1 MISGIQAEVVQKL
14 LINHPNIQLVRVDKQ
29 VQILVDGQLHLV
41 ADCTNDVL
49 KFIWPYIDT
58 SVIYRKG
65 NYRIT
70 LAKKDFFGAANY
82 SLLLEKCPDNNKSSL
97 AYTPIAN
104 LLYGSINTQSLG
116 LPNGR
121 QFTLN
126 EGWLGQV
133 ELMLR
138 KFNALH
144 VQFEAINLYS
154 LQPPVLPVEI
164 VHL

>member
-1 MISGIQAEVVQKL
+1 MISGIQAEAVQKL

-29 VQILVDGQLHLV
+29 VQILVDGQLRLV
-41 ADCTNDVL
+41 ADYTNDVL

-70 LAKKDFFGAANY
+70 LAKQDSYGTANY

-104 LLYGSINTQSLG
+104 LLYGSINNQSLSLSNG
-116 LPNGR
+116 L
-121 QFTLN
+121 QSTLN
-126 EGWLGQV
+126 ESWLGQV
-133 ELMLR
+133 ELVLR

-144 VQFEAINLYS
+144 VQFGAINLYN
-154 LQPPVLPVEI
+154 LQPPVMPVETL
-164 VHL
+164 HL